1 LDNNPEKQLCQDVI
15 EVCYNYFVMKT
26 EKHFNLELFFAALAD
41 RTRLRLLNLMR
52 DGEVCVCFFAETLGT
67 NNPKI
72 SRHLS
77 YLKRAELVSGRR
89 DGKWM
94 HYRITEPKNKTAS
107 EMFSKLMEMLKD
119 DKEMKVDR
127 ERLINV
133 CCAPQTPIKIE
144 RGLSR
149 KVKV

>member
-1 LDNNPEKQLCQDVI
+1 MKKEKP
-15 EVCYNYFVMKT
+15 
-26 EKHFNLELFFAALAD
+26 FNLELFFAALAD

-52 DGEVCVCFFAETLGT
+52 EGEVCVCFFAETLGT

-94 HYRITEPKNKTAS
+94 HYRISEPKNKKAA
-107 EMFSKLMEMLKD
+107 EIFAGLMEMLKE
-119 DKEMKVDR
+119 DKEMQIDR
-127 ERLINV
+127 ERLNSV
-133 CCAPQTPIKIE
+133 CCAPPQPVQISAALRSKRE
-144 RGLSR
+144 L
-149 KVKV
+149 V